1 MEAPVPNVPD
11 KRPWVSNDLTQPD
24 VKVLEQDTTVTI
36 LDQEQGPDTG
46 RAETGKIMTTPQYQ
60 TYAETMSRLAE
71 RHPPAPTPAEV
82 RNQPVMIP
90 GVITQTTNLFRP
102 VAVADLNK
110 ESK

>member
-1 MEAPVPNVPD
+1 MIAPEY
-11 KRPWVSNDLTQPD
+11 K
-24 VKVLEQDTTVTI
+24 
-36 LDQEQGPDTG
+36 
-46 RAETGKIMTTPQYQ
+46 
-60 TYAETMSRLAE
+60 TYAETMSCLAE

-110 ESK
+110 DNK

>member
-1 MEAPVPNVPD
+1 MQKLV
-11 KRPWVSNDLTQPD
+11 
-24 VKVLEQDTTVTI
+24 
-36 LDQEQGPDTG
+36 
-46 RAETGKIMTTPQYQ
+46 KIMTTQQYQ

>member
-1 MEAPVPNVPD
+1 
-11 KRPWVSNDLTQPD
+11 
-24 VKVLEQDTTVTI
+24 VTI
-36 LDQEQGPDTG
+36 LDLAQGPDTG
-46 RAETGKIMTTPQYQ
+46 HAETGKIMTTPQYQ

>member
-1 MEAPVPNVPD
+1 MQNVLV
-11 KRPWVSNDLTQPD
+11 KRPCELKNQTQPD

-102 VAVADLNK
+102 VAVTDLNK